1 VQTLAELSA
10 DERVLS
16 VNNAQAVSLEIV
28 EAARDS
34 LIIGQA

>member
-16 VNNAQAVSLEIV
+16 VNKAQAVSLEIV